1 MPILACT
8 PLSTSR
14 TLPVELDT
22 KKGIVTLMAGKKKA
36 KAPSGKKASR
46 AANSARAAAKASG
59 GKGVGGESIVLS
71 APTRTALEAVVAAAP
86 VIPGKAMR
94 AESRT
99 LLKAIERDSDE
110 LSRRGLRAQHVSIIT
125 EAAAKLESL
134 EHAILAMRSE
144 GRTAAEIHAEK
155 EAMALRTRALED
167 LEFALLSKPDSDEG
181 KAAAER
187 IARIR
192 ENDGIDDLIDDL
204 RVVIPFFSESKK
216 KLEAVGVDVAGTI
229 KQAKS
234 LADTLDNLVSARR
247 LSSGEKSLY
256 SERDAVAT
264 LLWDTMNEVRRIGR
278 YAFRDRP
285 KSARDYGS
293 TYNRQRRAVAKA
305 KKTRES
311 KKTPVGPS
319 PEE

>member
-1 MPILACT
+1 
-8 PLSTSR
+8 
-14 TLPVELDT
+14 
-22 KKGIVTLMAGKKKA
+22 MAGKKKV
-36 KAPSGKKASR
+36 KAASNKKASS
-46 AANSARAAAKASG
+46 AANSARGAAKASG
-59 GKGVGGESIVLS
+59 PNGFGGETIVLS
-71 APTRTALEAVVAAAP
+71 APTRTALQAVVAAAP

-99 LLKAIERDSDE
+99 LLKAIERDSGE
-110 LSRRGLRAQHVSIIT
+110 LTRRGFRAHHASIIT
-125 EAAAKLESL
+125 EAAAKLESI
-134 EHAILAMRSE
+134 EHAILALRSE
-144 GRTAAEIHAEK
+144 GRSPAEIHAEK
-155 EAMALRTRALED
+155 EATALRSRSLED
-167 LEFALLSKPDSDEG
+167 LEFALLTKPDSEEG
-181 KAAAER
+181 KTAAAR
-187 IARIR
+187 IGRIR

-204 RVVIPFFSESKK
+204 RVIIPFISEEKK

-229 KQAKS
+229 KRAKS

-256 SERDAVAT
+256 AERDAFAT

-285 KSARDYGS
+285 KSARDYAS

-311 KKTPVGPS
+311 KKAPVAPS